1 MTAFWAAFQASR
13 SFKTTNGPS
22 PKREKELQAETRVS
36 GPMAEASYASTV
48 LPPRNFSTPRDFLS
62 SSSPKSRYTVIDVF

>member
-22 PKREKELQAETRVS
+22 PKRRRVAGRDEGLRAYGRGVICLDRPS
-36 GPMAEASYASTV
+36 ATQLLDAAG
-48 LPPRNFSTPRDFLS
+48 LPHFVV
-62 SSSPKSRYTVIDVF
+62 PKSRYTVMSVF